1 MLRTFD
7 ELYAKAAAL
16 LADGFRTKAGKA
28 DSMYYAWNAFDL
40 VMREVRNALLADGV
54 DRSTDSWK
62 MMYYTPDFANWTLR
76 RAGIYAATF
85 PAAVERANR
94 LAALREEIKA
104 APLLAKAPTK
114 KSVELAARLAVAKT
128 CQICG
133 RPILAETGVIAHHGY
148 QRPGDGY
155 QTASCYGAREL
166 SFEVSRDL
174 LGTYIV
180 GLRDGLVAAKKLRA
194 AVAAE
199 KAPIAISYE
208 YHVAGESKYRT
219 AYFSMTRETFETEKG
234 KHPKFFG
241 RRSDRTFA
249 EFLAT
254 DLRERDNDIKKKGS
268 YIKFQQAR
276 YDGWRKA

>member
-40 VMREVRNALLADGV
+40 VMREIRNALLADGV

-104 APLLAKAPTK
+104 APLLVH
-114 KSVELAARLAVAKT
+114 SVKN
-128 CQICG
+128 
-133 RPILAETGVIAHHGY
+133 
-148 QRPGDGY
+148 
-155 QTASCYGAREL
+155 
-166 SFEVSRDL
+166 SRDL
-174 LGTYIV
+174 
-180 GLRDGLVAAKKLRA
+180 
-194 AVAAE
+194 
-199 KAPIAISYE
+199 APGEAISPE
-208 YHVAGESKYRT
+208 RLDELIVDEEWTVTIRAGKE
-219 AYFSMTRETFETEKG
+219 
-234 KHPKFFG
+234 PK
-241 RRSDRTFA
+241 
-249 EFLAT
+249 
-254 DLRERDNDIKKKGS
+254 
-268 YIKFQQAR
+268 
-276 YDGWRKA
+276 